1 MEDFNISKKCV
12 GHNTKVNG
20 VNQFD
25 GIVTRSNYTTDVTD
39 LSPAFDF
46 DYFKKIQKMNR
57 HDEIKNL
64 IEASKNY

>member
-1 MEDFNISKKCV
+1 MEEFNISKKCI

-46 DYFKKIQKMNR
+46 DYFKKNIE
-57 HDEIKNL
+57 DE
-64 IEASKNY
+64 